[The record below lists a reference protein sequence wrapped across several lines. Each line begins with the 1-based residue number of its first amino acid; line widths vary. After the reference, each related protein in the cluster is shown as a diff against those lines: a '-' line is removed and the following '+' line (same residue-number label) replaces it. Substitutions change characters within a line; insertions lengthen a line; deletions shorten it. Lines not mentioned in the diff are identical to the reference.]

1 MERYLYF
8 RKDSTIGNDDDE
20 ANGSVCYPASALRGM
35 CAGDAALG
43 GAVTGDTDRLSLF
56 FTPKGVVPSGAPDA
70 TVNADG
76 DHCDVVV
83 LDLTAVNTQKAAM
96 TDLIN
101 KIYGQPHINGMIDIY
116 DAVNGTGIAGVSG
129 IHVMEHKTA
138 TD

>member
-8 RKDSTIGNDDDE
+8 RKDATIGNDDDE
-20 ANGSVCYPASALRGM
+20 ANGSVCYPASAFRGM

-43 GAVTGDTDRLSLF
+43 GAVTGATGKMSLF
-56 FTPKGVVPSGAPDA
+56 FTPKGVVPAGAPDGS
-70 TVNADG
+70 VNADG
-76 DHCDVVV
+76 DHCDIVV

-101 KIYGQPHINGMIDIY
+101 KIYGQPHINGMIDVY